1 MSSATPFKKI
11 VRRSNDIGIDR
22 YQAMFQHANPV
33 DVPSTVAVLRQATTQ
48 RSMVENQ
55 SVVLGC
61 EHLRGGC
68 AVGETC
74 SFPVCTENGRDER
87 GDSRGGDQGLQAD
100 KCVLVE
106 AVAGR
111 APGLNR
117 PDNPNI

>member
-33 DVPSTVAVLRQATTQ
+33 DVPYTVAVLRQATTQ
-48 RSMVENQ
+48 SSIVENQ

-68 AVGETC
+68 AVGKPAVSPCAQKMTAMSAGIAVEEIKAC
-74 SFPVCTENGRDER
+74 KLISAYLLKLL
-87 GDSRGGDQGLQAD
+87 QGELR
-100 KCVLVE
+100 V
-106 AVAGR
+106 
-111 APGLNR
+111 
-117 PDNPNI
+117 